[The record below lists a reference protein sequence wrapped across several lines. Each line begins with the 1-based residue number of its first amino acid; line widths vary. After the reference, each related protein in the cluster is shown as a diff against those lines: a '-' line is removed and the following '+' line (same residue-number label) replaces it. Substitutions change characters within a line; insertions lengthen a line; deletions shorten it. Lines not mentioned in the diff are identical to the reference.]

1 MTFTQLKTPSLPGT
15 CFFNQVCKVRRRQTM
30 DVGTVLLIVIGAVLL
45 IALIALLGGGMAM
58 GGMAMMAGMMA
69 TPVGWLILLILVGV
83 IALVGYVLL
92 FQGNQQAS
100 AQVLSLLSLIS

>member
-1 MTFTQLKTPSLPGT
+1 M
-15 CFFNQVCKVRRRQTM
+15 
-30 DVGTVLLIVIGAVLL
+30 
-45 IALIALLGGGMAM
+45 
-58 GGMAMMAGMMA
+58 
-69 TPVGWLILLILVGV
+69 LILVGV